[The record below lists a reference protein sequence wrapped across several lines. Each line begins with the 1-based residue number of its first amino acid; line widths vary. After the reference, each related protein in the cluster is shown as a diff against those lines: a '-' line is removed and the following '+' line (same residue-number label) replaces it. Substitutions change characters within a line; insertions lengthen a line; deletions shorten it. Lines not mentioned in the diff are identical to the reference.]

1 MPAAELLIARQILR
15 VAQDDNGEGP
25 AMPKAE
31 ACQSPGMPK
40 AQACRSPGHPEGHAK
55 PKIFVILS
63 AAKDLSCKAAA
74 ATPAAPAAG
83 RSSPARSFGLRPQ
96 DDTGEGRRRGGV
108 LSSRRPCRAESPG
121 MPKPKHAKA
130 LVILS
135 VAKDL
140 SCGAPQPASPSRIPV
155 ILSAAKDLSCKATP
169 PAVWPP
175 RQPSSPRPHRSAM
188 QQGANRPQDPSAC
201 GLRTTTKPDA
211 ARKVLSS

>member
-40 AQACRSPGHPEGHAK
+40 AQACRSPGHPEGPAK

-96 DDTGEGRRRGGV
+96 DDNKNGC
-108 LSSRRPCRAESPG
+108 RPKG
-121 MPKPKHAKA
+121 

-135 VAKDL
+135 NAKDL
-140 SCGAPQPASPSRIPV
+140 RSEGSLPGH
-155 ILSAAKDLSCKATP
+155 
-169 PAVWPP
+169 
-175 RQPSSPRPHRSAM
+175 PRP
-188 QQGANRPQDPSAC
+188 
-201 GLRTTTKPDA
+201 
-211 ARKVLSS
+211 LSS